1 MSLTLRDNLDVSTKE
16 KVLPH
21 IHMKYGGS
29 ITNCFKVLADVKG
42 GPSDLGTKIL
52 QKY

>member
-1 MSLTLRDNLDVSTKE
+1 MRISQSRVALVSNAFRKA
-16 KVLPH
+16 KNIL
-21 IHMKYGGS
+21 
-29 ITNCFKVLADVKG
+29 KG

>member
-1 MSLTLRDNLDVSTKE
+1 MAVYKTWMKIQNY
-16 KVLPH
+16 LPH
-21 IHMKYGGS
+21 NLENKKKTQILK
-29 ITNCFKVLADVKG
+29 FLAGDIKG